1 MSKVFAIAIN
11 TFREA
16 VRNRILYIILIFAIL
31 MLVFSGVLKNFTIS
45 DDQRMI
51 QNFGMAAINLFG
63 VLIAIFIGI
72 TLIYNELEKK
82 TIYTIVS
89 KPIDRS
95 HFLLGK
101 YFGLLLTIYV
111 NVLIMTLFFLIAL
124 HWQEMTSFDAMQ
136 NYLWVGDGKGGLSL
150 RMPVSVFYIWTAIRA
165 VAFGVATFLG
175 LYTPAF
181 AAGIMATTWMT
192 CLELAI
198 ITAFACMYSSF
209 STPTLS
215 AFFTVFTVVCG
226 RLSVELYYFAVML
239 AQKAGGYEKLLPGQK
254 TWYNVSIGAFHVI
267 PNLGLFNRR
276 EAVIYPETGWDM
288 IPYTI
293 AYAVAYSAAVLCL
306 SILIFRRRNFK

>member
-1 MSKVFAIAIN
+1 MSKVFAIAVN

-31 MLVFSGVLKNFTIS
+31 LLVFSGVLKNFTIS
-45 DDQRMI
+45 DDQRQI
-51 QNFGMAAINLFG
+51 QNFGIGAINLFG
-63 VLIAIFIGI
+63 VMIAIFIGI

-89 KPIDRS
+89 KPIDRG

-101 YFGLLLTIYV
+101 YFGLLMTIYV
-111 NVLIMTLFFLIAL
+111 NVLIMTLFFVIAL
-124 HWQEMTSFDAMQ
+124 HWQNLTSFDAMQ
-136 NYLWVGDGKGGLSL
+136 SYLWVGDGKGGLSL
-150 RMPVSVFYIWTAIRA
+150 RMPVSVFYVWTAIRS
-165 VAFGVATFLG
+165 VAFGVGTFLG
-175 LYTPAF
+175 LYTPSF
-181 AAGIMATTWMT
+181 AVNIMATTWMT

-215 AFFTVFTVVCG
+215 AFFTVFTVICG
-226 RLSVELYYFAVML
+226 RLSVELFYFAQML
-239 AQKAGGYEKLLPGQK
+239 AQKAGGFDKLLPSQK
-254 TWYNVSIGAFHVI
+254 TWYNMAVGAFLVI

-276 EAVIYPETGWDM
+276 DTVIYPGAGWDM
-288 IPYTI
+288 VLFTI
-293 AYAVAYSAAVLCL
+293 GYAIAYSAAVLSL